1 MKNDEGKVKMAVLQ
15 VRTMDDDLYEALGR
29 RAAMDNRSISQE
41 VITIIKEF
49 LSKPVESHS
58 TDAEGLKLA
67 GAWVDER
74 SAEEIVDSI
83 RSARKTARFSGE
95 F

>member
-1 MKNDEGKVKMAVLQ
+1 MAVLQ

-41 VITIIKEF
+41 VIMIIKSF
-49 LSKPVESHS
+49 LSRPEAVASPDEE
-58 TDAEGLKLA
+58 ALKLA
-67 GAWVDER
+67 GAWSDER
-74 SAEEIVDSI
+74 SAEEISDSV
-83 RSARKTARFSGE
+83 RSARKSDRFKGG

>member
-1 MKNDEGKVKMAVLQ
+1 MAVLQ

-41 VITIIKEF
+41 VISMIKRF
-49 LSKPVESHS
+49 L
-58 TDAEGLKLA
+58 AEPIGASFNPDEEVLKLA
-67 GAWVDER
+67 GSWEDDC
-74 SAEEIVDSI
+74 SAEEQITSI
-83 RSARKTARFSGE
+83 RSARKTERFNGA

>member
-1 MKNDEGKVKMAVLQ
+1 MAVLQ

-41 VITIIKEF
+41 VITIIKNF
-49 LSKPVESHS
+49 LSKPEASARS
-58 TDAEGLKLA
+58 SDEEALKLA
-67 GAWVDER
+67 GAWKDER
-74 SAEEIVDSI
+74 SAEEIAKSI
-83 RSARKTARFSGE
+83 RSERATKRFSGA